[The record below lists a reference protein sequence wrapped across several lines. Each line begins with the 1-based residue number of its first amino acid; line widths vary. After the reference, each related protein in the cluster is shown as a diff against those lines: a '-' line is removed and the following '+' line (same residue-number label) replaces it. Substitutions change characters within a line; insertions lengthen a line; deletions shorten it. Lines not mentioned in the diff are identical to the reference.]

1 VLTFG
6 LPLLLN
12 RAGVGLVAE
21 GSSDLGTA
29 GVARASQGY
38 KTRGLRSTMLGGEQ
52 TSEIDEV
59 TGPLAHGRR
68 KKTQQV
74 QAADQTNEQQGG
86 VNSWLVGCC
95 RARATS

>member
-68 KKTQQV
+68 NCQKRK
-74 QAADQTNEQQGG
+74 N
-86 VNSWLVGCC
+86 
-95 RARATS
+95 ATSSSSRPDE